1 MALTNLTIDPDRLL
15 TRLKHLGG
23 IGRDGGG
30 RLVRLAASD
39 NDKLGRDQFVAW
51 AKTSGLAVKV
61 DRIGNI
67 FALWSEPD
75 NAHEA
80 PVMLGSHID
89 TVIDAG
95 IYDGCYGVLAGLEVV
110 TTLKEAGLT
119 PKRPLVVAAF
129 TNEEG
134 ARFSPDML
142 GSLCFAGGITP
153 DEALAARGTDGRILG
168 EELVR
173 IGYAGSDE
181 VMRPAAYI
189 ELHIEQGPVLEREGV
204 AIGAV
209 ENLQGISWQRI
220 TLGGVANHAGTTPM
234 TMRQDAGAA
243 AASVIT
249 FLQARARASKT
260 GTVATIGTIAF
271 EPNAI
276 NVIPA
281 RAVFTVDL
289 RDPDEASLK
298 AHEKAL
304 ADYLGTLDGITVTV
318 ECLARF
324 EPVAFD
330 QGLVAE
336 IETAAKARGH
346 SVRRMTSGAGHDA
359 QMISRIAPAA
369 MIFVPSLGGI
379 SHNPKELT
387 PDADLVAGANVL
399 LDVVR
404 ALVFR

>member
-1 MALTNLTIDPDRLL
+1 MTLTNLAIDPDRLV
-15 TRLKHLGG
+15 TRLRQLGG
-23 IGRDGGG
+23 IGRDSDG
-30 RLVRLAASD
+30 RLIRLAASD
-39 NDKLGRDQFVAW
+39 ADKAGRDQFVAW
-51 AKTSGLAVKV
+51 AREAGLAVKV

-67 FALWSEPD
+67 FALWAEVG

-80 PVMLGSHID
+80 PLMLGSHID

-110 TTLKEAGLT
+110 ATLKEAGFT

-134 ARFSPDML
+134 VRFSPDML
-142 GSLCFAGGITP
+142 GSLCFAGGIAA
-153 DEALAARGTDGRILG
+153 DEALAARGTDGKLLG
-168 EELVR
+168 DELAR

-181 VMRPAAYI
+181 IARPAAYI

-220 TLGGVANHAGTTPM
+220 TLDGVANHAGTTPM
-234 TMRQDAGAA
+234 TMRHDAGAA

-260 GTVATIGTIAF
+260 GTVATVGTIAF

-298 AHEKAL
+298 AHEQAL
-304 ADYLGTLDGITVTV
+304 ADYLGSLDGITVAV
-318 ECLARF
+318 ERLARF
-324 EPVAFD
+324 EPVTFD
-330 QGLVAE
+330 QGLVRE
-336 IETAAKARGH
+336 IETAARGRGQ

-359 QMISRIAPAA
+359 QMISRVAPAA
-369 MIFVPSLGGI
+369 MIFVPSIGGI
-379 SHNPKELT
+379 SHNPKEFT
-387 PDADLVAGANVL
+387 PDADLIAGANVL
-399 LDVVR
+399 LDVAR
-404 ALVFR
+404 SLLFR

>member
-15 TRLKHLGG
+15 TCLKQLGE
-23 IGRDGGG
+23 IGRDGDG

-39 NDKLGRDQFVAW
+39 ADRLGRDQFVAW
-51 AKTSGLAVKV
+51 ARTSGLAVKV

-80 PVMLGSHID
+80 PLMLGSHID

-110 TTLKEAGLT
+110 ATLKDAGLT

-134 ARFSPDML
+134 VRFSPDML
-142 GSLCFAGGITP
+142 GSLCFAGGIAP
-153 DEALAARGTDGRILG
+153 EEALAARGTDGKILG
-168 EELVR
+168 DELAR
-173 IGYAGSDE
+173 IGYAGTDD
-181 VMRPAAYI
+181 VTRPAAYI

-220 TLGGVANHAGTTPM
+220 TLDGVANHAGTTPM
-234 TMRQDAGAA
+234 TMRRDAGAA
-243 AASVIT
+243 AAAVIT
-249 FLQARARASKT
+249 FLQARAKASRT
-260 GTVATIGTIAF
+260 GTVATVGTIAF

-289 RDPDEASLK
+289 RDPDEASLE

-304 ADYLGTLDGITVTV
+304 ADYLAGLDGITVTA
-318 ECLARF
+318 ERLARF

-330 QGLVAE
+330 QKLVRE
-336 IETAAKARGH
+336 MKSAAQARGH
-346 SVRRMTSGAGHDA
+346 SIRRMTSGAGHDA

-379 SHNPKELT
+379 SHNPKEMT
-387 PDADLVAGANVL
+387 PDADLIAGANVL

-404 ALVFR
+404 SLLFR